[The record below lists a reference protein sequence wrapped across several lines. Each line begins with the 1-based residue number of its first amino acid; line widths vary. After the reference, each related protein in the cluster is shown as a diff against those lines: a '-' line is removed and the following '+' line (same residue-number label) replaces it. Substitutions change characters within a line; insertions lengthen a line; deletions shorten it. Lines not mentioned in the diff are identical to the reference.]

1 MSHPK
6 GKFIFQASIFR
17 EGFLEMFAQL
27 IGKMVPN
34 DHPGT
39 LMKPCHNLVMSI
51 WYPNEFSE
59 FDI

>member
-1 MSHPK
+1 LGIALPEINSSHLKMSHLK

-17 EGFLEMFAQL
+17 EGFPEMFAQL

-39 LMKPCHNLVMSI
+39 LMFHPVI
-51 WYPNEFSE
+51 A
-59 FDI
+59 